1 MTYYQNRIEISA
13 LFCFTSNR
21 QLSEAELI
29 ALRKALDAAMGNG
42 PADEL
47 LEALREQLPE
57 DIDADDFC
65 GLGGLWNDSRIE
77 LISEPVNS

>member
-21 QLSEAELI
+21 KLSEDELI
-29 ALRKALDAAMGNG
+29 ALRKALDLAMANG

-47 LEALREQLPE
+47 LEALREQLPDGIE
-57 DIDADDFC
+57 ADDFG
-65 GLGGLWNDSRIE
+65 GLGSLWPDDRME
-77 LISEPVNS
+77 LTSERVDP

>member
-21 QLSEAELI
+21 KLSEEELI
-29 ALRKALDAAMGNG
+29 ALRKALDSAMANG

-47 LEALREQLPE
+47 LEALREQLP
-57 DIDADDFC
+57 DGIDADDFS
-65 GLGGLWNDSRIE
+65 GFGGLWNDSRIE
-77 LISEPVNS
+77 LVSEPVNS